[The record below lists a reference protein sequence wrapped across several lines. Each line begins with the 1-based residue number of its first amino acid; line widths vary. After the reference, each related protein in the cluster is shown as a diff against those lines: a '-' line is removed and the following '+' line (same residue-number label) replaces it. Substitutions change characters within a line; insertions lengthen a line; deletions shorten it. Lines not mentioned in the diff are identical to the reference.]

1 MNINLAPEK
10 GIMYALYID
19 RMVFQ
24 EYTKDQLLKDA
35 YLEDKLLE
43 MHLFD
48 ENKEYRYIKSRLKE
62 IECVIDDSIE
72 HKDVYVESTYIQ
84 SNLDE
89 EVTSSTNRVNVVNY
103 IQYDADD
110 LLTITNYRLQEVKS

>member
-24 EYTKDQLLKDA
+24 EYTKDQLTKDA

-48 ENKEYRYIKSRLKE
+48 ENKEYRYIKSRLKK

-72 HKDVYVESTYIQ
+72 HEDKYVETTYIQ

-89 EVTSSTNRVNVVNY
+89 EVTSSSNRVNVVNY
-103 IQYDADD
+103 IQYNDED

>member
-24 EYTKDQLLKDA
+24 EYTKDQLTKDA

-48 ENKEYRYIKSRLKE
+48 ENKEHRYIKSRLNE

-72 HKDVYVESTYIQ
+72 HEDKYVETTYIQ

-89 EVTSSTNRVNVVNY
+89 EVTSSSNRVNVVNY
-103 IQYDADD
+103 IQYNDED

>member
-48 ENKEYRYIKSRLKE
+48 ENKEYRYIKSRLKD
-62 IECVIDDSIE
+62 IECAIDDSIE
-72 HKDVYVESTYIQ
+72 HYDIYVESTYIQ

-89 EVTSSTNRVNVVNY
+89 EVTSSSNRVNVVNY
-103 IQYDADD
+103 IQYNDED
-110 LLTITNYRLQEVKS
+110 LLTITNYRLQEVRS

>member
-43 MHLFD
+43 IHLFD

-72 HKDVYVESTYIQ
+72 HEDVYV
-84 SNLDE
+84 
-89 EVTSSTNRVNVVNY
+89 
-103 IQYDADD
+103 
-110 LLTITNYRLQEVKS
+110 

>member
-24 EYTKDQLLKDA
+24 EYTKDQLSKDA

-62 IECVIDDSIE
+62 IECIIDDSIE
-72 HKDVYVESTYIQ
+72 HEDVYVESTYIQ

-110 LLTITNYRLQEVKS
+110 LLTITNYRLQEVKL

>member
-24 EYTKDQLLKDA
+24 EYTKDQLTKDA

-48 ENKEYRYIKSRLKE
+48 ENKEYRYIKSRLNE

-72 HKDVYVESTYIQ
+72 HEDKYVETTYIQ

-89 EVTSSTNRVNVVNY
+89 EVTSSSNRVNVVNY
-103 IQYDADD
+103 IQYNDED
-110 LLTITNYRLQEVKS
+110 LLTITNYRLQEAKS

>member
-1 MNINLAPEK
+1 MNIDLAPEK

-24 EYTKDQLLKDA
+24 EYTTDQLLKDA

-72 HKDVYVESTYIQ
+72 HEDVYVESTYIQ

-89 EVTSSTNRVNVVNY
+89 EVTSSSNRVNVVNY
-103 IQYDADD
+103 IQYNADD

>member
-43 MHLFD
+43 MHLFA

-72 HKDVYVESTYIQ
+72 HEDVYVESTYTQ

-89 EVTSSTNRVNVVNY
+89 EVTSSSNRINVVNY
-103 IQYDADD
+103 IQYNDED

>member
-24 EYTKDQLLKDA
+24 EYTKDQLLKNA

-48 ENKEYRYIKSRLKE
+48 ENKEYRYIKSRLKD
-62 IECVIDDSIE
+62 IECVIDDTVKHDDI
-72 HKDVYVESTYIQ
+72 YVESTYIQ

-89 EVTSSTNRVNVVNY
+89 EVTSSSNRVNVVNY
-103 IQYDADD
+103 IQYNDED
-110 LLTITNYRLQEVKS
+110 LLTITNYRLQEVRS

>member
-48 ENKEYRYIKSRLKE
+48 ENKEYRYIKSRLKD

-72 HKDVYVESTYIQ
+72 HDDIYVESTYIQ
-84 SNLDE
+84 YNLDE
-89 EVTSSTNRVNVVNY
+89 EVTSSSNRVNVVNY
-103 IQYDADD
+103 IQYNADD

>member
-1 MNINLAPEK
+1 MNINLAPDK

-48 ENKEYRYIKSRLKE
+48 ENKEYRYIKSRLKD
-62 IECVIDDSIE
+62 IECVIDDIVK
-72 HKDVYVESTYIQ
+72 HDDIYVESTYIQ

-89 EVTSSTNRVNVVNY
+89 EVTSSSNRVNVVNY
-103 IQYDADD
+103 IQYNDED
-110 LLTITNYRLQEVKS
+110 LLTITNYRLQEVRS

>member
-24 EYTKDQLLKDA
+24 KYTKDQLTKDA

-72 HKDVYVESTYIQ
+72 HEDKYVETTYIQ

-89 EVTSSTNRVNVVNY
+89 EVTSSSNRVNVVNY
-103 IQYDADD
+103 IQYNDED

>member
-43 MHLFD
+43 IHLFD

-72 HKDVYVESTYIQ
+72 YEDKYVETTYIQ

-89 EVTSSTNRVNVVNY
+89 EVTSTSNRVNVVNY
-103 IQYDADD
+103 IQYNDED

>member
-72 HKDVYVESTYIQ
+72 HEDVYVKSTYIQ

-89 EVTSSTNRVNVVNY
+89 EVTSSSNRVNVVNY
-103 IQYDADD
+103 IQYNADD